1 VKLDIIGLSG
11 KSGSGKDFV
20 GREILRPAGYHQ
32 WAFAWPMKNEA
43 VGIGFSYDEVHNTK
57 PPAVRDW
64 LQNRGTRDGW
74 EKHGRFY
81 WCQIAE
87 AWLRTLHEQWG
98 ISKFYFTDVRF
109 LHEAEFIKSLGGKLV
124 RINAGDRPLRLTG
137 EAALH
142 VSETA
147 LDDYPGFD
155 ALVLNSLDRTAE
167 SLEESFRHWG
177 VLPRREA
184 PKYFEVPPM
193 PLNDRRGELWPKL
206 RQG

>member
-1 VKLDIIGLSG
+1 MQLDIIGLSG

-87 AWLRTLHEQWG
+87 AWLRTIHEQWG

-109 LHEAEFIKSLGGKLV
+109 LHEAEFIKSLGGKLI
-124 RINAGDRPLRLTG
+124 RLDLGDRPPRLTG
-137 EAALH
+137 EAAQH
-142 VSETA
+142 SSETA
-147 LDDYPGFD
+147 LDGYPDFD
-155 ALVLNSLDRTAE
+155 MRITNSLHVTPRDIEHWLRGYRLIPRPDVYCADVPSV
-167 SLEESFRHWG
+167 SL
-177 VLPRREA
+177 A
-184 PKYFEVPPM
+184 TI
-193 PLNDRRGELWPKL
+193 LNEMSVTD
-206 RQG
+206 